1 MMKSL
6 VYKAGAAAL
15 LFLLVFQ
22 VANAAGDVVVISNS
36 GITVSADEI
45 RDIFLGEK
53 QFTGSTK
60 LVVID
65 NAAVQGNFLSKV
77 MHMDVAKYNGI
88 WIKKSFRDGLTP
100 PAVKSGDAEVIEFVK
115 RTPGTIGYVSA
126 LPPGVTIILKV
137 PTP

>member
-1 MMKSL
+1 
-6 VYKAGAAAL
+6 
-15 LFLLVFQ
+15 
-22 VANAAGDVVVISNS
+22 
-36 GITVSADEI
+36 
-45 RDIFLGEK
+45 
-53 QFTGSTK
+53 
-60 LVVID
+60 
-65 NAAVQGNFLSKV
+65 VQSNFLAKV

-100 PAVKSGDAEVIEFVK
+100 PAVKSGDAEVIEYVK